1 MASKIYELYKE
12 NREAPLDEKF
22 INNAFEI
29 MLDDDKG
36 LIPYIED
43 FRITKLPR
51 NLIGAY
57 SNEERCIKIN
67 KEAIEEQSINQQLFA
82 LHVLRHELEHARNLK
97 TLYEGRKDIES
108 LVVYYSLR
116 SYAMEHG
123 LDYSPNVDN
132 LFKSFLDISI
142 KMNYEVDPGERLA
155 DIKASKYIVNL
166 LKNQRRTEDLLI
178 ARGMLYYAYARGY
191 NDNGY
196 YLDPPTYD
204 FLLKT
209 GMYRDHYWLKNR
221 VNAKDYCFDT
231 RITYGLRV
239 TYTEYKRGI
248 SEKTKVLR
256 KEDLN
261 L

>member
-1 MASKIYELYKE
+1 M
-12 NREAPLDEKF
+12 
-22 INNAFEI
+22 
-29 MLDDDKG
+29 
-36 LIPYIED
+36 
-43 FRITKLPR
+43 
-51 NLIGAY
+51 
-57 SNEERCIKIN
+57 
-67 KEAIEEQSINQQLFA
+67 
-82 LHVLRHELEHARNLK
+82 
-97 TLYEGRKDIES
+97 
-108 LVVYYSLR
+108 YYSLR

-142 KMNYEVDPGERLA
+142 KMNYELDPGERLA
-155 DIKASKYIVNL
+155 DIKACKYMVNL
-166 LKNQRRTEDLLI
+166 LKNQRRTEDLLL

-209 GMYRDHYWLKNR
+209 GMYREHYWLKNR

-231 RITYGLRV
+231 RITYGLPV

-248 SEKTKVLR
+248 SEKTKVLK